1 MNYDVTHE
9 HCHNRQKREERKPVD
24 LRWMIHIHT
33 IAPERPLSSINIYML
48 SFKQFLIEQTG
59 RTPGKPISD
68 LMMWGIDVSDKNPL
82 AGEKLEAFA
91 ERVGYKL
98 VHGPNYTYIVNP
110 KTNHTISRIR
120 SSDIGDPSANLR
132 AARNIDVDLIRNRSD
147 LRSDMNRDQVN
158 TAFNQSRRASFP
170 LASIGAAGIA
180 GAGAMVGS
188 VLTQGAQAASNAM
201 GGLLTM
207 PPARTRMEREKDL
220 QSDVG
225 LAFDLDADNE
235 LMASPEGFRA
245 VAARQKEGRGFPT
258 ALPTEAGIQD
268 SEEDYDAVEELP
280 SQFSPTKIT
289 PGRKSPIYTNSNA
302 YDPSLEE
309 PTVAEPPRSPYP
321 SRLKKVPQVNPMN
334 LDPTMEELPPMNP
347 EKERRRT
354 SG

>member
-9 HCHNRQKREERKPVD
+9 HCHNRQKREEHKPID
-24 LRWMIHIHT
+24 LRWVIHKHT

-48 SFKQFLIEQTG
+48 SFKQFLVEQTG

-147 LRSDMNRDQVN
+147 LRSGMSRDQVN

-170 LASIGAAGIA
+170 LASVGAAGAAAA
-180 GAGAMVGS
+180 GTLLGS
-188 VLTQGAQAASNAM
+188 ALTQGAQAGMNVI
-201 GGLLTM
+201 GLAGM
-207 PPARTRMEREKDL
+207 PPGPKERMQVEKTFN
-220 QSDVG
+220 SDVG
-225 LAFDLDADNE
+225 LGFDLSPEGE
-235 LMASPEGFRA
+235 LIGSPEGFKA
-245 VAARQKEGRGFPT
+245 VAQRRKQGTNFPSMFQ
-258 ALPTEAGIQD
+258 G
-268 SEEDYDAVEELP
+268 
-280 SQFSPTKIT
+280 
-289 PGRKSPIYTNSNA
+289 
-302 YDPSLEE
+302 E
-309 PTVAEPPRSPYP
+309 P
-321 SRLKKVPQVNPMN
+321 
-334 LDPTMEELPPMNP
+334 
-347 EKERRRT
+347 
-354 SG
+354 